1 MKNKELFSENK
12 IKKSTIKYFIISFSV
27 FIVLL
32 AVCSVVLFMHSLDF
46 DISNLVDSSSTTT
59 TEPVDENVSNV
70 HSVNDLTGK
79 SDLLFIVENID
90 GVDFICTVS
99 TDFDNKSMRVLC
111 VDGSKNLSYEGKIL
125 KISSIYIEDN
135 VPGVKKM
142 LVDNYGITIDK
153 YVIFDSDGL
162 KEMLSMFDGF
172 SVNVIEN
179 VNYKSNDFNL
189 ALSSGIQELSPD
201 MTYRFLLPIM
211 LKTLKNCL
219 RHLLICV
226 KLIFQLLIILR
237 RLIDY
242 LLTVMQMINF
252 IPKFIIKVINREK
265 IYSNNRCSI
274 VSCNFILCVQ

>member
-27 FIVLL
+27 FIVIL
-32 AVCSVVLFMHSLDF
+32 AVCSVVLFMHSLDY

-59 TEPVDENVSNV
+59 TAPVDENVSNV

-99 TDFDNKSMRVLC
+99 TDFDNKSMQVLC
-111 VDGSKNLSYEGKIL
+111 VDGSENLSYEGKIL

-142 LVDNYGITIDK
+142 LIDNYGITIDK

-189 ALSSGIQELSPD
+189 ALSSGIQELSSD
-201 MTYRFLLPIM
+201 MTYKYLQISENKIRESI
-211 LKTLKNCL
+211 
-219 RHLLICV
+219 ICDIIKSV
-226 KLIFQLLIILR
+226 LVADYVEDSEKLFTSFVNLCETDISV
-237 RLIDY
+237 IDY
-242 LLTVMQMINF
+242 SETVDRLSAYCYAND
-252 IPKFIIKVINREK
+252 KFYPEVYNKGDK
-265 IYSNNRCSI
+265 S
-274 VSCNFILCVQ
+274 

>member
-27 FIVLL
+27 FIVIL
-32 AVCSVVLFMHSLDF
+32 AVCSVVLFMHSLDY

-59 TEPVDENVSNV
+59 TAPVDENVSNV

-99 TDFDNKSMRVLC
+99 TDFDNKSMQVLC
-111 VDGSKNLSYEGKIL
+111 VDGSENLSYEGKIL

-142 LVDNYGITIDK
+142 LIDNYGITIDK

-201 MTYRFLLPIM
+201 MTYKYLQISENKIRESI
-211 LKTLKNCL
+211 
-219 RHLLICV
+219 ICDIIKSV
-226 KLIFQLLIILR
+226 LVADYVEDSEKLFTSFVNLCETDISV
-237 RLIDY
+237 IDY
-242 LLTVMQMINF
+242 SETVDRLSAYCYAND
-252 IPKFIIKVINREK
+252 KFYPEVYNKGDK
-265 IYSNNRCSI
+265 S
-274 VSCNFILCVQ
+274 

>member
-27 FIVLL
+27 FIVIL
-32 AVCSVVLFMHSLDF
+32 AVCSVVLFMHSLDY

-59 TEPVDENVSNV
+59 TAPVDENVSNV

-99 TDFDNKSMRVLC
+99 TDFDNKSMQVLC
-111 VDGSKNLSYEGKIL
+111 VDGSENLSYEGKIL

-142 LVDNYGITIDK
+142 LIDNYGNTIDK

-201 MTYRFLLPIM
+201 MTYKYLQISENKIRESI
-211 LKTLKNCL
+211 
-219 RHLLICV
+219 ICDIIKSV
-226 KLIFQLLIILR
+226 LVADYVEDSEKLFTSFVNLCETDISV
-237 RLIDY
+237 IDY
-242 LLTVMQMINF
+242 SETVDRLSAYCYAND
-252 IPKFIIKVINREK
+252 KFYPEVYNKGDK
-265 IYSNNRCSI
+265 S
-274 VSCNFILCVQ
+274 

>member
-179 VNYKSNDFNL
+179 VNYKSHDFNL
-189 ALSSGIQELSPD
+189 TLSSGVQELSSD
-201 MTYRFLLPIM
+201 MTYKYLQISENKIRESIICDII
-211 LKTLKNCL
+211 KSV
-219 RHLLICV
+219 LIADYV
-226 KLIFQLLIILR
+226 EDSEKLFTSFVNLCETDISV
-237 RLIDY
+237 IDY
-242 LLTVMQMINF
+242 SETVDRLSAYCYAND
-252 IPKFIIKVINREK
+252 KFYPEVYNKGDK
-265 IYSNNRCSI
+265 S
-274 VSCNFILCVQ
+274 

>member
-99 TDFDNKSMRVLC
+99 TDFDNKSMQVLC
-111 VDGSKNLSYEGKIL
+111 VDGSENLSYEGKIL

-142 LVDNYGITIDK
+142 LVDNYGTTIDK
-153 YVIFDSDGL
+153 YVILDSDGL

-179 VNYKSNDFNL
+179 VNYKSQDFNL
-189 ALSSGIQELSPD
+189 TLSSGVQELSSD
-201 MTYRFLLPIM
+201 MTYKYLQISENKIRESI
-211 LKTLKNCL
+211 
-219 RHLLICV
+219 ICDIIKSV
-226 KLIFQLLIILR
+226 LVADYVEDSEKLFTSFVNLCETDISV
-237 RLIDY
+237 IDY
-242 LLTVMQMINF
+242 SETVDRLSAYCYAND
-252 IPKFIIKVINREK
+252 KFYPEVYNKR
-265 IYSNNRCSI
+265 
-274 VSCNFILCVQ
+274 

>member
-99 TDFDNKSMRVLC
+99 TDFDNKSMQVLC
-111 VDGSKNLSYEGKIL
+111 VDGSENLSYEGKIL

-189 ALSSGIQELSPD
+189 ALSSGIQELSSD
-201 MTYRFLLPIM
+201 MTYKYLQISENKIRESIICDII
-211 LKTLKNCL
+211 KSV
-219 RHLLICV
+219 LIADYV
-226 KLIFQLLIILR
+226 EDSEKLFTSFVNLCETDISV
-237 RLIDY
+237 IDY
-242 LLTVMQMINF
+242 SETVDRLSAYCYAND
-252 IPKFIIKVINREK
+252 KFYPEVYNKGDK
-265 IYSNNRCSI
+265 S
-274 VSCNFILCVQ
+274 

>member
-99 TDFDNKSMRVLC
+99 TDFDNKSMQVLC
-111 VDGSKNLSYEGKIL
+111 VDGSENLSYEGKKL

-142 LVDNYGITIDK
+142 LIDNYGITIDK

-179 VNYKSNDFNL
+179 VNYKSQDFNL
-189 ALSSGIQELSPD
+189 TLSSGVQELSSD
-201 MTYRFLLPIM
+201 MTYKYLQISENKIRESI
-211 LKTLKNCL
+211 
-219 RHLLICV
+219 ICDIIKSV
-226 KLIFQLLIILR
+226 LVADYVEDSEKLFTSFVNLCETDISV
-237 RLIDY
+237 IDY
-242 LLTVMQMINF
+242 SETVDRLSEYCYAED
-252 IPKFIIKVINREK
+252 KFYPEVYNKGDK
-265 IYSNNRCSI
+265 S
-274 VSCNFILCVQ
+274 

>member
-59 TEPVDENVSNV
+59 TEPVDESVSNV

-79 SDLLFIVENID
+79 SDLLFIVENFD

-99 TDFDNKSMRVLC
+99 TDFDNKSMQVLC
-111 VDGSKNLSYEGKIL
+111 IDGSENLSYEGKIL

-153 YVIFDSDGL
+153 YVIFDSDVL

-179 VNYKSNDFNL
+179 VNYKSHDFNL
-189 ALSSGIQELSPD
+189 TLSSGVQELSSD
-201 MTYRFLLPIM
+201 MTYKYLQISENKIRESI
-211 LKTLKNCL
+211 
-219 RHLLICV
+219 ICDIIKSV
-226 KLIFQLLIILR
+226 LVADYVEDSEKLFTSFVNLCETDISV
-237 RLIDY
+237 IDY
-242 LLTVMQMINF
+242 SETVDRLSAYCYAED
-252 IPKFIIKVINREK
+252 KFYPEVYNKGDK
-265 IYSNNRCSI
+265 S
-274 VSCNFILCVQ
+274 

>member
-99 TDFDNKSMRVLC
+99 TDFDNKSMQVLC
-111 VDGSKNLSYEGKIL
+111 VDGSENLSYEGKIL

-142 LVDNYGITIDK
+142 LIDNYGITIDK

-189 ALSSGIQELSPD
+189 ALSSGIQELSSD
-201 MTYRFLLPIM
+201 MTYKYLQISENKIRESI
-211 LKTLKNCL
+211 
-219 RHLLICV
+219 ICDIIKSV
-226 KLIFQLLIILR
+226 LVADYVEDSEKLFTSFVNLCETDISV
-237 RLIDY
+237 IDY
-242 LLTVMQMINF
+242 SETVDRLSAYCYAND
-252 IPKFIIKVINREK
+252 KFYPEVYNKGDK
-265 IYSNNRCSI
+265 S
-274 VSCNFILCVQ
+274 

>member
-27 FIVLL
+27 FIVIL
-32 AVCSVVLFMHSLDF
+32 AVCSVVLFMHSLDY

-59 TEPVDENVSNV
+59 TAPVDENVSNV

-99 TDFDNKSMRVLC
+99 TDFDNKSMQVLC
-111 VDGSKNLSYEGKIL
+111 VDGSENLSYEGKIL

-142 LVDNYGITIDK
+142 IVDNYGITIDK

-189 ALSSGIQELSPD
+189 ALSSGIQELSSD
-201 MTYRFLLPIM
+201 MTYKYLQISENKIRESI
-211 LKTLKNCL
+211 
-219 RHLLICV
+219 ICDIIKSV
-226 KLIFQLLIILR
+226 LVADYVEDSEKLFTSFVNLCETDISV
-237 RLIDY
+237 IDY
-242 LLTVMQMINF
+242 SETVDRLSAYCYANDKF
-252 IPKFIIKVINREK
+252 YPKVYNKGDK
-265 IYSNNRCSI
+265 S
-274 VSCNFILCVQ
+274 

>member
-27 FIVLL
+27 FIVIL
-32 AVCSVVLFMHSLDF
+32 AVCSVVLFMHSLDY
-46 DISNLVDSSSTTT
+46 DISNLLDSSSTTT
-59 TEPVDENVSNV
+59 TAPVDENVSNV

-99 TDFDNKSMRVLC
+99 TDFDNKSMQVLC
-111 VDGSKNLSYEGKIL
+111 VDGSENLSYEGKIL

-142 LVDNYGITIDK
+142 LIDNYGITIDK

-201 MTYRFLLPIM
+201 MTYKYLQISENKIRESI
-211 LKTLKNCL
+211 
-219 RHLLICV
+219 ICDIIKSV
-226 KLIFQLLIILR
+226 LVADYVEDSEKLFTSFVNLCETDISV
-237 RLIDY
+237 IDY
-242 LLTVMQMINF
+242 SETVDRLSAYCYAND
-252 IPKFIIKVINREK
+252 KFYPEVYNKGDK
-265 IYSNNRCSI
+265 S
-274 VSCNFILCVQ
+274 

>member
-27 FIVLL
+27 FIVIL
-32 AVCSVVLFMHSLDF
+32 AVCSVVLFMHSLDY

-59 TEPVDENVSNV
+59 TAPVDENVSNV

-99 TDFDNKSMRVLC
+99 TDFDNKSMQVLC
-111 VDGSKNLSYEGKIL
+111 VDGSENLSYEGKIL

-201 MTYRFLLPIM
+201 MTYKYLQISENKIRESI
-211 LKTLKNCL
+211 
-219 RHLLICV
+219 ICDIIKSV
-226 KLIFQLLIILR
+226 LVADYVEDSEKLFTSFVNLCETDISV
-237 RLIDY
+237 IDY
-242 LLTVMQMINF
+242 SETVDRLSAYCYAND
-252 IPKFIIKVINREK
+252 KFYPEVYNKGDK
-265 IYSNNRCSI
+265 S
-274 VSCNFILCVQ
+274 

>member
-99 TDFDNKSMRVLC
+99 TDFDNKSMQVLC
-111 VDGSKNLSYEGKIL
+111 VDGSENLSYEGKIL

-142 LVDNYGITIDK
+142 IVDNYGITIDK

-179 VNYKSNDFNL
+179 VNYKSHDFNL
-189 ALSSGIQELSPD
+189 TLSSGVQELSSD
-201 MTYRFLLPIM
+201 MTYKYLQISENKIRESI
-211 LKTLKNCL
+211 
-219 RHLLICV
+219 ICDIIKSV
-226 KLIFQLLIILR
+226 LVADYVEDSEKLFTSFVNLCETDISV
-237 RLIDY
+237 IDY
-242 LLTVMQMINF
+242 SETVDRLSAYCYAND
-252 IPKFIIKVINREK
+252 KFYPEVYNKGDK
-265 IYSNNRCSI
+265 S
-274 VSCNFILCVQ
+274 

>member
-99 TDFDNKSMRVLC
+99 TDFDNKSMQVLC
-111 VDGSKNLSYEGKIL
+111 VDGSENLSYEGKIL
-125 KISSIYIEDN
+125 KISSIYIKDN

-179 VNYKSNDFNL
+179 VNYKSHDFNL
-189 ALSSGIQELSPD
+189 TLSSGVQELSSD
-201 MTYRFLLPIM
+201 MTYKYLQISENKIRESI
-211 LKTLKNCL
+211 
-219 RHLLICV
+219 ICDIIKSV
-226 KLIFQLLIILR
+226 LVADYVEDSEKLFTSFVNLCETDISV
-237 RLIDY
+237 IDY
-242 LLTVMQMINF
+242 SETVDRLSEYCYAED
-252 IPKFIIKVINREK
+252 KFYPEVYNKGDK
-265 IYSNNRCSI
+265 S
-274 VSCNFILCVQ
+274 

>member
-99 TDFDNKSMRVLC
+99 TDFDNKSMQVLC
-111 VDGSKNLSYEGKIL
+111 VDGSENLSYEGKKL

-153 YVIFDSDGL
+153 YVILDSDGL
-162 KEMLSMFDGF
+162 KEMLSMFNGF

-179 VNYKSNDFNL
+179 VNYKSHDFNL
-189 ALSSGIQELSPD
+189 TLSSGVQELSSD
-201 MTYRFLLPIM
+201 MTYKYLQISENKIRESI
-211 LKTLKNCL
+211 
-219 RHLLICV
+219 ICDIIKSV
-226 KLIFQLLIILR
+226 LVADYVEDSEKLFTSFVNLCETDISV
-237 RLIDY
+237 IDY
-242 LLTVMQMINF
+242 SETVDRLSEYCYAED
-252 IPKFIIKVINREK
+252 KFYPEVYNKGDK
-265 IYSNNRCSI
+265 S
-274 VSCNFILCVQ
+274 

>member
-27 FIVLL
+27 FIVIL

-59 TEPVDENVSNV
+59 TAPVDENVSNV

-99 TDFDNKSMRVLC
+99 TDFDNKSMQVLC
-111 VDGSKNLSYEGKIL
+111 VDGSENLSYEGKIL

-142 LVDNYGITIDK
+142 LIDNYGITIDK

-189 ALSSGIQELSPD
+189 ALSSGIQELSSD
-201 MTYRFLLPIM
+201 MTYKYLQISENKIRESI
-211 LKTLKNCL
+211 
-219 RHLLICV
+219 ICDIIKSV
-226 KLIFQLLIILR
+226 LVADYVEDSEKLFTSFVNLCETDISV
-237 RLIDY
+237 IDY
-242 LLTVMQMINF
+242 SETVDRLSAYCYAND
-252 IPKFIIKVINREK
+252 KFYPEVYNKGDK
-265 IYSNNRCSI
+265 S
-274 VSCNFILCVQ
+274 

>member
-90 GVDFICTVS
+90 DVDFICTVS
-99 TDFDNKSMRVLC
+99 TDFDNKSMQVLC
-111 VDGSKNLSYEGKIL
+111 VDGSENLSYEGKIL

-153 YVIFDSDGL
+153 YVVFDSDGL

-179 VNYKSNDFNL
+179 VNYKSQDFNL
-189 ALSSGIQELSPD
+189 TLSSGVQELSSD
-201 MTYRFLLPIM
+201 MTYKYLQISENKIRESI
-211 LKTLKNCL
+211 
-219 RHLLICV
+219 ICDIIKSV
-226 KLIFQLLIILR
+226 LVADYVEDSEKLFTSFVNLCETDISV
-237 RLIDY
+237 IDY
-242 LLTVMQMINF
+242 SETVDRLSEYCYAED
-252 IPKFIIKVINREK
+252 KFYPEVYNKGDK
-265 IYSNNRCSI
+265 S
-274 VSCNFILCVQ
+274 

>member
-99 TDFDNKSMRVLC
+99 TDFDNKSMQVLC
-111 VDGSKNLSYEGKIL
+111 VDGSENLSYEGKIL

-153 YVIFDSDGL
+153 YVISDSDGL

-179 VNYKSNDFNL
+179 VNYKSHDFNL
-189 ALSSGIQELSPD
+189 TLSSGVQELSSD
-201 MTYRFLLPIM
+201 MTYKYLQISENKIRESI
-211 LKTLKNCL
+211 
-219 RHLLICV
+219 ICDIIKSV
-226 KLIFQLLIILR
+226 LVADYVEDSEKLFTSFVNLCETDISV
-237 RLIDY
+237 IDY
-242 LLTVMQMINF
+242 SETVDRLSEYCYAED
-252 IPKFIIKVINREK
+252 KFYPEVYNKGDK
-265 IYSNNRCSI
+265 S
-274 VSCNFILCVQ
+274 

>member
-27 FIVLL
+27 FIVIL
-32 AVCSVVLFMHSLDF
+32 AVCSVVLFMHSLDY

-59 TEPVDENVSNV
+59 TAPVDENVSNV

-90 GVDFICTVS
+90 DVDFICTVS
-99 TDFDNKSMRVLC
+99 TDFDNKSMQVLC
-111 VDGSKNLSYEGKIL
+111 VDGSENLSYEGKIL

-142 LVDNYGITIDK
+142 LIDNYGITIDK

-179 VNYKSNDFNL
+179 VNYKSHDFNL
-189 ALSSGIQELSPD
+189 TLSSGVQEFSSD
-201 MTYRFLLPIM
+201 MTYKYLQISENKIRESI
-211 LKTLKNCL
+211 
-219 RHLLICV
+219 ICD
-226 KLIFQLLIILR
+226 IIKSVLVADYVEDSEKMFTSFVN
-237 RLIDY
+237 LCETDISVIDY
-242 LLTVMQMINF
+242 SETVDRLSEYCYAED
-252 IPKFIIKVINREK
+252 KFYPEVYNKGDK
-265 IYSNNRCSI
+265 S
-274 VSCNFILCVQ
+274 

>member
-99 TDFDNKSMRVLC
+99 TDFDNKSMQVLC
-111 VDGSKNLSYEGKIL
+111 VDGSENLSYEGKIL

-179 VNYKSNDFNL
+179 VNYKSQDFNL
-189 ALSSGIQELSPD
+189 TLSSGVQELSSD
-201 MTYRFLLPIM
+201 MTYKYLQISENKIRESI
-211 LKTLKNCL
+211 
-219 RHLLICV
+219 ICDIIKSV
-226 KLIFQLLIILR
+226 LVADYVEDSEKLFTSFVNLCETDISV
-237 RLIDY
+237 IDY
-242 LLTVMQMINF
+242 SETVDRLSAYCYAND
-252 IPKFIIKVINREK
+252 KFYPEVYNKGDK
-265 IYSNNRCSI
+265 S
-274 VSCNFILCVQ
+274 

>member
-27 FIVLL
+27 FIVIL
-32 AVCSVVLFMHSLDF
+32 AVCSVVLFMHSLDY

-59 TEPVDENVSNV
+59 TAPVDENVSNV

-99 TDFDNKSMRVLC
+99 TDFDNKSMQVLC
-111 VDGSKNLSYEGKIL
+111 VDGSENLSYEGKIL

-135 VPGVKKM
+135 VKKKKKM
-142 LVDNYGITIDK
+142 LIDNYGITIDK

-189 ALSSGIQELSPD
+189 ALSSGIQELSSD
-201 MTYRFLLPIM
+201 MTYKYLQISENKIRESI
-211 LKTLKNCL
+211 
-219 RHLLICV
+219 ICDIIKSV
-226 KLIFQLLIILR
+226 LVADYVEDSEKLFTSFVNLCETDISV
-237 RLIDY
+237 IDY
-242 LLTVMQMINF
+242 SETVDRLSAYCYAND
-252 IPKFIIKVINREK
+252 KFYPEVYNKGDK
-265 IYSNNRCSI
+265 S
-274 VSCNFILCVQ
+274 

>member
-27 FIVLL
+27 FIVIL
-32 AVCSVVLFMHSLDF
+32 AVCSVVLFMHSLDY

-59 TEPVDENVSNV
+59 TAPVDENVSNV

-99 TDFDNKSMRVLC
+99 TDFDNKSMQVLC
-111 VDGSKNLSYEGKIL
+111 VDGSENLSYEGKIL

-142 LVDNYGITIDK
+142 LIDNYGITIDK

-201 MTYRFLLPIM
+201 MTY
-211 LKTLKNCL
+211 K
-219 RHLLICV
+219 
-226 KLIFQLLIILR
+226 
-237 RLIDY
+237 Y
-242 LLTVMQMINF
+242 LQISEN
-252 IPKFIIKVINREK
+252 
-265 IYSNNRCSI
+265 
-274 VSCNFILCVQ
+274 

>member
-59 TEPVDENVSNV
+59 SEPVDENVSNV

-99 TDFDNKSMRVLC
+99 TDFDNKSMQVLC
-111 VDGSKNLSYEGKIL
+111 VDGSENLSYEGKIL

-153 YVIFDSDGL
+153 YVVFDSDGL

-179 VNYKSNDFNL
+179 VNYKSQDFNL
-189 ALSSGIQELSPD
+189 TLSSGVQELSSD
-201 MTYRFLLPIM
+201 MTYKYLQISENKIRESI
-211 LKTLKNCL
+211 
-219 RHLLICV
+219 ICDIIKSV
-226 KLIFQLLIILR
+226 LVADYVEDSEKLFTSFVNLCETDISV
-237 RLIDY
+237 IDY
-242 LLTVMQMINF
+242 SETVDRLSEYCYAED
-252 IPKFIIKVINREK
+252 KFYPEVYNKGDK
-265 IYSNNRCSI
+265 S
-274 VSCNFILCVQ
+274 

>member
-99 TDFDNKSMRVLC
+99 TDFDNKSMQVLC
-111 VDGSKNLSYEGKIL
+111 VDGSENLSYEGKIL

-142 LVDNYGITIDK
+142 IVDNYGITIDK
-153 YVIFDSDGL
+153 YVIFDGDGL

-179 VNYKSNDFNL
+179 VNYKSHDFNL
-189 ALSSGIQELSPD
+189 TLSSGVQELSSD
-201 MTYRFLLPIM
+201 MTYKYLQISENKIRESI
-211 LKTLKNCL
+211 
-219 RHLLICV
+219 ICDIIKSV
-226 KLIFQLLIILR
+226 LVADYVEDSEKLFTSFVNLCETDISV
-237 RLIDY
+237 IDY
-242 LLTVMQMINF
+242 SETVDRLSAYCYAND
-252 IPKFIIKVINREK
+252 KFYPEVYNKGDK
-265 IYSNNRCSI
+265 S
-274 VSCNFILCVQ
+274 

>member
-1 MKNKELFSENK
+1 
-12 IKKSTIKYFIISFSV
+12 
-27 FIVLL
+27 
-32 AVCSVVLFMHSLDF
+32 MHSLDF

-90 GVDFICTVS
+90 DVDFICTVS
-99 TDFDNKSMRVLC
+99 TDFDNKSMQVLC
-111 VDGSKNLSYEGKIL
+111 VDGSENLSYEGKIL
-125 KISSIYIEDN
+125 KISSIYIEDD

-179 VNYKSNDFNL
+179 VNYKSHDFNL
-189 ALSSGIQELSPD
+189 TLSSGVQEFSSD
-201 MTYRFLLPIM
+201 MTYKYLQISENKIRESI
-211 LKTLKNCL
+211 
-219 RHLLICV
+219 ICD
-226 KLIFQLLIILR
+226 IIKSVLVADYVEDSEKMFTSFVN
-237 RLIDY
+237 LCETDISVIDY
-242 LLTVMQMINF
+242 SETVDRLSEYRYAED
-252 IPKFIIKVINREK
+252 KFYPEVYNKGDK
-265 IYSNNRCSI
+265 S
-274 VSCNFILCVQ
+274 